1 MTRPPAERPE
11 RLEAMVA
18 EHAAR
23 GAAIHVWLRG
33 LLVAFALATVLWE
46 PPERYQLPCLLLA
59 IGYAL
64 WAVGVAGWLRRD
76 AAHLV
81 RLTWLVLTVD
91 LLLFGVLNQLAGVS
105 DELSWTAYILVNGFL
120 LVPVLAAAQLRV
132 RLTVAVSAGAVL
144 LYLLS
149 SIAAR
154 QANGTPGSDGEPW
167 ASVVLRTV
175 VVVAVGAGAVLLTT
189 VQRRRVAA
197 IGDLAQERTALLA
210 QLGTLEDRQRRD
222 LAESLHDG
230 ALQYLLGAR
239 LDLEDAIDS
248 GDRAAF
254 ARVDKA
260 LTTSVALLRSTVSE
274 LHPAVLA
281 QAGLAQAL
289 RDLASNTQ
297 ARGRLV
303 VDVSVEPPDDPT
315 APPDPGRRGAD
326 LVLYSAVRELLAN
339 VVKHAQAQHVSIQ
352 MTSGP
357 DGVGITVTD
366 DGRGVVPGEPERRLA
381 QGHIGLS
388 SHRLRVEA
396 AGGRL
401 TLAPAVPRGTAA
413 QVWVPADP
421 S

>member
-1 MTRPPAERPE
+1 MAQHPAERPR
-11 RLEAMVA
+11 RLDQMVA

-23 GAAIHVWLRG
+23 GAAIHVWLRA
-33 LLVAFALATVLWE
+33 LLVVFALVTVLWE
-46 PPERYQLPCLLLA
+46 PPKRYQPACLLLA

-64 WAVGVAGWLRRD
+64 WAVGVAWWLRRD
-76 AAHLV
+76 RNHLV

-120 LVPVLAAAQLRV
+120 LIPVLAAAQLRM
-132 RLTVAVSAGAVL
+132 RLTVAVSAGAVA

-154 QANGTPGSDGEPW
+154 QFNGDPGTDGEPW
-167 ASVVLRTV
+167 ASVVLRTLV
-175 VVVAVGAGAVLLTT
+175 VAAVGAGAVLLTK
-189 VQRRRVAA
+189 VQRTRVDD
-197 IGDLAQERTALLA
+197 IGRLAEQRTELLA
-210 QLGTLEDRQRRD
+210 QLGSLAVRQRRD

-230 ALQYLLGAR
+230 ALQYLLAAR

-248 GDRAAF
+248 GDPAAF
-254 ARVDKA
+254 DRVDKA
-260 LTTSVALLRSTVSE
+260 LSTSVTLLRSTVSE

-289 RDLASNTQ
+289 RDLGKNTQ
-297 ARGRLV
+297 ARGRLL
-303 VDVSVEPPDDPT
+303 VEVAIDPPDDQEKHS
-315 APPDPGRRGAD
+315 AD

-339 VVKHAQAQHVSIQ
+339 AVKHAQAQHVRIE
-352 MTSGP
+352 MTRGP
-357 DGVGITVTD
+357 DGTGVTVTD
-366 DGRGVVPGEPERRLA
+366 DGRGIAPGEPERRLA
-381 QGHIGLS
+381 EGHIGLS

-401 TLAPAVPRGTAA
+401 TLEPAVPRGTVAG
-413 QVWVPADP
+413 VWLPTGDSGVQPT
-421 S
+421 

>member
-1 MTRPPAERPE
+1 MAQLPPARPE
-11 RLEAMVA
+11 QLDQMVA

-33 LLVAFALATVLWE
+33 LLVVFALVTVLWE
-46 PPERYQLPCLLLA
+46 PPRRFQLLCLLLS
-59 IGYAL
+59 IGYAV
-64 WAVGVAGWLRRD
+64 WALGIAAWLRRD
-76 AAHLV
+76 PAHLV

-105 DELSWTAYILVNGFL
+105 DDLSWTAYILVNGFL
-120 LVPVLAAAQLRV
+120 LIPVLAAAQLRM
-132 RLTVAVSAGAVL
+132 RLSIAVSAGAAV

-167 ASVVLRTV
+167 ASVLMRTL
-175 VVVAVGAGAVLLTT
+175 VVVAVGAGAVLLTK
-189 VQRRRVAA
+189 VQRGRVAD
-197 IGDLAQERTALLA
+197 IGRLAEQRTDLLA
-210 QLGTLEDRQRRD
+210 QLGSLEDRQRRD

-248 GDRAAF
+248 GDQAAF
-254 ARVDKA
+254 DRVDKA
-260 LTTSVALLRSTVSE
+260 LSTSVALLRSTVSE

-289 RDLASNTQ
+289 RDLAKNTQ
-297 ARGRLV
+297 AHGRLL
-303 VDVSVEPPDDPT
+303 VDVTVVPAEDREKRS
-315 APPDPGRRGAD
+315 AD
-326 LVLYSAVRELLAN
+326 LVLYSAVRELLNN
-339 VVKHAQAQHVSIQ
+339 VVKHAAAQHVFIV
-352 MTSGP
+352 MTRET

-366 DGRGVVPGEPERRLA
+366 DGKGITPGEPERRLA

-401 TLAPAVPRGTAA
+401 TLDPAVPRGTVAA
-413 QVWVPADP
+413 VWIPTGEAVPRAG
-421 S
+421 